1 MGTHGVFLVRLMAE
15 AGSKTLVGTEDYF
28 MKLMKLNC

>member
-1 MGTHGVFLVRLMAE
+1 MGTHEVFLVRLVVE

-28 MKLMKLNC
+28 MKPTKLNC